1 MQQIG
6 RLVEEIVILSD
17 AFQYFRFQDSSP
29 QIVTVLIHVQSVLF
43 EDVLS

>member
-29 QIVTVLIHVQSVLF
+29 QIVTAPPQYCDLRRK
-43 EDVLS
+43 